1 MANKKRGLGKGLSA
15 LIPDEPIDEILN
27 SDDKNYIMDID
38 ISLIKPNENQ
48 PRKKFNEKSL
58 DELKE
63 SIKTYGVIQPVIVR
77 KTGKVYEIVAGERR
91 WKASKEAGLKSIPCI
106 VKDIED
112 FEATKLALIENL
124 QREDLNPV
132 EEANAFK
139 NLMDQYKLTQEEI
152 AEIVGKSRSYISNS
166 IRLLNLDDEVKDY
179 LSKGEISSGHGKAI
193 LAIDDKKKQK
203 KVARDII
210 DKKLNVRD
218 AESLVKDIKK
228 NTPSKVEK
236 DPYILDIEE
245 DLISK
250 FGTKVKIT
258 QGNNKG
264 KVEIEYYSDDD
275 LNRILEI
282 LMS

>member
-48 PRKKFNEKSL
+48 PRKEFNEESL
-58 DELKE
+58 DELRE

-77 KTGKVYEIVAGERR
+77 KMGKVYEIVAGERR

-112 FEATKLALIENL
+112 FEATKLSLIENL

-139 NLMDQYKLTQEEI
+139 DLMDQYKLTQEEI
-152 AEIVGKSRSYISNS
+152 AKIVGKSRSYIANS

-228 NTPSKVEK
+228 NTPSRVEK

-245 DLISK
+245 NLISK

-282 LMS
+282 LMN

>member
-48 PRKKFNEKSL
+48 PRKEFNEESL

-77 KTGKVYEIVAGERR
+77 KMGKVYEIVAGERR
-91 WKASKEAGLKSIPCI
+91 WKASKEAGLESIPCI

-112 FEATKLALIENL
+112 FEATKLSLIENL

-139 NLMDQYKLTQEEI
+139 DLMDQYKLTQEEI
-152 AEIVGKSRSYISNS
+152 AKIVGKSRSYIANS

-228 NTPSKVEK
+228 NTPSRVEK

-245 DLISK
+245 NLISK

-282 LMS
+282 LMN

>member
-48 PRKKFNEKSL
+48 PRKKFNKKSL

-179 LSKGEISSGHGKAI
+179 LSRGEISSGHGKAI

>member
-139 NLMDQYKLTQEEI
+139 DLMDQYKLTQEEI
-152 AEIVGKSRSYISNS
+152 AKIVGKSRSYIANS

-228 NTPSKVEK
+228 NTPSRVEK

-245 DLISK
+245 NLISK

-282 LMS
+282 LMN